1 MQTPPGLPEIDP
13 RTGILPPICPTDGNS
28 GFPVNIT
35 GPDITDTLLDTIK
48 MPTSYKYSFAPR
60 STVPAKIAD
69 SGYLDEPTGS
79 SFSVDG
85 IQYDLTNV
93 QLVPPPSTLS
103 ANYRYEKLKAGRPI
117 AEYLLQYK
125 KRNASDIGE
134 AALIII
140 FPIYNVAN
148 SEGTQVIARP
158 VQDYL
163 SMHLGLQTEG
173 KPYTPEV
180 FMTSLPDSPRSI
192 SYTTCIETSSG
203 NLSIKVI
210 LFLNGYCVSVEL
222 AKAYADYLKALE
234 NQTPTVIP
242 TYRIAPSLRGG
253 ADTFRKIMTS
263 DGKLVVADQNSE
275 GYIRS
280 TDIGTNTQEF
290 KQRMM
295 SSTEKPTSVGAK
307 ASVSR
312 ANRTLQN
319 FKCIPLD
326 QAKDI
331 KGNYVL
337 VDPATGERTLDQEL
351 DNQNK
356 EVNLFKQTSTP
367 PTGGSTNTMT
377 TAFIIFGSVLGI
389 AIIIYLLRLLWNYA
403 SQMGWINLAK
413 AADVAVANA
422 AAAAAV
428 PPGTPI

>member
-1 MQTPPGLPEIDP
+1 MPTPPGLPP
-13 RTGILPPICPTDGNS
+13 VCPLHGNN

-35 GPDITDTLLDTIK
+35 GPDITDSLLDEIK
-48 MPTSYKYSFAPR
+48 MSVSYKYSFAPR
-60 STVPAKIAD
+60 STTPAKIAD

-93 QLVPPPSTLS
+93 QLVPPPSAQS
-103 ANYRYEKLKAGRPI
+103 AAYIYEKLKAGRPI

-125 KRNASDIGE
+125 KRNNSDIGE

-140 FPIYNVAN
+140 FPIYNVTN
-148 SEGTQVIARP
+148 SAGTQVIARP

-163 SMHLGLQTEG
+163 SMHLGLAVEG
-173 KPYTPEV
+173 KPLTPEV

-192 SYTTCIETSSG
+192 SYTTCIETLSG

-210 LFLNGYCVSVEL
+210 LFLNGYCVSADL

-234 NQTPTVIP
+234 NQTSTVIP
-242 TYRIAPSLRGG
+242 TYRIGPSLRGG

-275 GYIRS
+275 GYVRS

-290 KQRMM
+290 KQRMR

-351 DNQNK
+351 DDQNK
-356 EVNLFKQTSTP
+356 EIKTFKDTSTP
-367 PTGGSTNTMT
+367 PTGGSTNTT
-377 TAFIIFGSVLGI
+377 ITVLIVFGAIIGL
-389 AIIIYLLRLLWNYA
+389 AIIIYLLRLLWLYA
-403 SQMGWINLAK
+403 RDTGALHFMQSSQV
-413 AADVAVANA
+413 VAENA
-422 AAAAAV
+422 AATGAAAV
-428 PPGTPI
+428 IPTVV